1 MSQPPLPNRLIGVST
16 KMYFDLPTTITYIKS
31 FAAAFPSAS
40 PCTLFLIPSFPVLH
54 QAAKL
59 LNSTP
64 HILLGAQDCHWE
76 DAGAHTGSVSPLM
89 LKQLGCAM
97 VELGH
102 AERRR
107 APFSETDELVAR
119 KAQAVVRNHMIPLV
133 CIGERGRSKSGIMSE
148 GVGIAV
154 REVIPQVEAVLS
166 AIREDAAVI
175 FAYEPVWAIGAEEPA
190 SSDHVLA
197 VVGELRRVMEA
208 TGRTEGVKVLYGG
221 SAGPG
226 TWEGL
231 KTGLDGLFL
240 GRFGHNLDDVK
251 RVVEEVGQS

>member
-1 MSQPPLPNRLIGVST
+1 MSQPPLPDRLIGVST
-16 KMYFDLPTTITYIKS
+16 KMYFDLPTTTTYIQS
-31 FAAAFPSAS
+31 FAAAFPSAA
-40 PCTLFLIPSFPVLH
+40 PCTLFLVPSFPTLY
-54 QAAKL
+54 QAARL
-59 LNSTP
+59 LSNTP

-76 DAGAHTGSVSPLM
+76 DAGAHTGSVSAVM
-89 LKQLGCAM
+89 LKQLGCTM

-107 APFSETDELVAR
+107 APFNETDDVVAM
-119 KAQAVVRNHMIPLV
+119 KARAVVRNHMIPLV
-133 CIGERGRSKSGIMSE
+133 CIGEKGRSKSGIMSE

-166 AIREDAAVI
+166 AVPEDAGVI

-197 VVGELRRVMEA
+197 VVGEMRRVMEA
-208 TGRTEGVKVLYGG
+208 TGRMEGVRVLYGG

-240 GRFGHNLDDVK
+240 GRFGHDLDNVK
-251 RVVEEVGQS
+251 QVVEEVRQR